1 MIVYQGTIEEF
12 NNLVLHN
19 QIADKIAENFK
30 KIFHR
35 LNEREYRAWQY
46 SLSILNYSFINAKL
60 KDNYLIIEYQLPYSS
75 SRIDVLLFGK
85 NKNNQESIVILEL
98 KQWSNDEIK
107 LSEFNGNIKVNY
119 GNFIKEVPHP
129 SLQVQG
135 YYFYLKDFK
144 KIFEEKDTL
153 LLDGISYLHN
163 YSRLKDKV
171 LFSNEYKELIKKFPI
186 FTKEDSTDLANYL
199 REKLANGMGKII
211 YERFINSPITP
222 SKKLLDHTSD
232 MINKRQIFNLVEEQ
246 ITAYNTILKKVK
258 ELNKTNKKSVIIIKG
273 GPGTGKSV
281 IALEIMGEML
291 RQGKKVMHAT
301 GSSAFTNTL
310 RKIVGS
316 RAKNLFKF
324 FNSFIDYEEN
334 YIDVLIC
341 DEAHRIRETSSN
353 RYKKSYLPQIYELL
367 RVAKLSIFFIDEH
380 QIVRPKE
387 KGSIELI
394 KKAVWDYYKIFPDNI
409 PEIELLTQF
418 RCSGSDAYLQ
428 WLDNVL
434 KIKQS
439 EFVEFDTKMEFK
451 IFDDP
456 SDMMNEIRKR
466 NKEKPNCAR
475 IVAGYCWPWSK
486 PLPDGSLVKD
496 VKIGSFEMPWENK
509 ENFWRWATYDEGM
522 EQIGTVYT
530 AQGFEFDY
538 IAVIFANDL
547 VYDPNINDWKAIPEN
562 SYDTEVKR
570 NNPNLLRHLK
580 SVYRVL
586 LSRAHKGVYVYFM
599 DKNTENYFRK
609 HLKMMKKS

>member
-1 MIVYQGTIEEF
+1 MIVYEGSVEEF
-12 NNLVLHN
+12 NILVSHN
-19 QIADKIAENFK
+19 QIADKIAENFR
-30 KIFHR
+30 KIFHY
-35 LNEREYRAWQY
+35 LNEKEYRAWQY
-46 SLSILNYSFINAKL
+46 SLSILNYSFINARL

-85 NKNNQESIVILEL
+85 NKYRQENIVILEL
-98 KQWSNDEIK
+98 KQWSNEEVDI
-107 LSEFNGNIKVNY
+107 SEYDGNIKVNY
-119 GNFIKEVPHP
+119 GNFIKETPHP

-144 KIFEEKDTL
+144 KIFDDRNAPFL
-153 LLDGISYLHN
+153 YGISYLHN
-163 YSRLKDKV
+163 YSKLKDKGI
-171 LFSNEYKELIKKFPI
+171 LSEKYKEFIKKYPV
-186 FTKEDSTDLANYL
+186 FTKEDSIDLANYL
-199 REKLANGMGKII
+199 REKLVYGEGKIV

-222 SKKLLDHTSD
+222 SKKLLDHTSK
-232 MINKRQIFNLVEEQ
+232 MIYKRQIFNLVEEQ
-246 ITAYNTILKKVK
+246 ITAYNIILKKVK
-258 ELNKTNKKSVIIIKG
+258 ELDKTNKKSVIIIKG

-310 RKIVGS
+310 RNIVGS
-316 RAKNLFKF
+316 RARNLFKF
-324 FNSFIDYEEN
+324 FNSFIDCDEN
-334 YIDVLIC
+334 FIDILIC

-353 RYKKSYLPQIYELL
+353 RFKKSNLPQIYELL
-367 RVAKLSIFFIDEH
+367 RVAKISVFFIDEY

-387 KGSIELI
+387 IGSIDLI
-394 KKAVWDYYKIFPDNI
+394 KKAAWDYYKISPEEI
-409 PEIELLTQF
+409 PEIELVTQF

-434 KIKQS
+434 KIRQS
-439 EFVEFDTKMEFK
+439 EFVAFDTKMEFK

-456 SDMMNEIRKR
+456 GEMMDEIRKR

-475 IVAGYCWPWSK
+475 IVAGYCWPWSD

-496 VKIGSFEMPWENK
+496 VKIGNFEMPWENK
-509 ENFWRWATYDEGM
+509 KNFWKWATFDEGM
-522 EQIGTVYT
+522 EQVGTVYT

-547 VYDPNINDWKAIPEN
+547 VYDPNVNDWKAIPEN

-609 HLKMMKKS
+609 HLKMIKKS